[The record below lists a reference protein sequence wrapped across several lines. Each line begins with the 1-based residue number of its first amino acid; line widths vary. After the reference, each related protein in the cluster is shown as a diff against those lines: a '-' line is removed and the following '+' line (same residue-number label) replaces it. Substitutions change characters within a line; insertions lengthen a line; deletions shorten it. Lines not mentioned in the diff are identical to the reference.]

1 MPYALAGLRTRSSV
15 VAAVE
20 EPSAS
25 RQYSMVLTNPP
36 FAKKQ
41 CQKTVNEEGDLD
53 SEGEVVV
60 RQDFWV
66 STANRQLNFVQ
77 RIFALLKV
85 GGRAAVVLPDKVL
98 FEGGP
103 GQKIRDQL
111 LMKQRDVHTLRR

>member
-1 MPYALAGLRTRSSV
+1 MPYALAGLRTQSSV